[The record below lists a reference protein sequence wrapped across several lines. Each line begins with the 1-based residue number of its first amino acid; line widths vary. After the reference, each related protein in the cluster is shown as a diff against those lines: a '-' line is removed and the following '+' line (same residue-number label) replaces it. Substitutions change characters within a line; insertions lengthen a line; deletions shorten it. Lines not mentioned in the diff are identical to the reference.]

1 MYKFLIIFLLSFIF
15 NLYAQKVP
23 GVVIRH
29 SPASS
34 GIYLGSPGI
43 AILPDGNYV
52 AKCDEFGPASTEKVK
67 AITHIFRSNNR
78 GKNWQPIARIEG
90 SFWAS
95 IFVHS
100 DALYLMGTD
109 KGSGNVVIR
118 KSLDGGSTWTE
129 PVDSLSGL
137 ISGDGNYHTAPVPFV
152 IHAGRIWRAF
162 EDGRNP
168 GGWGHQFRAFMMSA
182 PVDADLLN
190 SKSWTCSNRFGR
202 NPEWLDGNFG
212 GWLEGNAVITPE
224 GEVVNILR
232 VDYRKGV
239 EKAAIISIS
248 ADGREATFNPQQGFI
263 DFPGGCKKF
272 TIRFDPVSQ
281 KYWALSNPVL
291 PLHRSENP
299 ERTRNALV
307 LLCSPDLRQWEIR
320 SIVIYHPDVKQ
331 HGFQYPDWLFDGK
344 DIVAAI
350 RTAFDDDFGGAHNQ
364 HDANFLIF
372 YRIKDFRNKTLKD
385 SAKGAKPKDLVWQE
399 K

>member
-1 MYKFLIIFLLSFIF
+1 MNKMLAIFLLIF
-15 NLYAQKVP
+15 TLNLNAQKVP
-23 GVVIRH
+23 GVVIHH

-52 AKCDEFGPASTEKVK
+52 AKCDEFGPASTEKTE
-67 AITHIFRSNNR
+67 AITLVFCSTNR
-78 GKNWQPIARIEG
+78 GKSWKPISRIEG

-95 IFVHS
+95 IFVHA

-109 KGSGNVVIR
+109 KGNGNVVIR
-118 KSLDGGSTWTE
+118 RSTDGGTTWTS
-129 PVDSLSGL
+129 PVDSLSGRL
-137 ISGDGNYHTAPVPFV
+137 LSGGGYHTAPVPLV
-152 IHAGRIWRAF
+152 IHNNRIWRAF
-162 EDGRNP
+162 EDTKNP

-190 SKSWTCSNRFGR
+190 SQSWTCSNRLGR
-202 NPEWLDGNFG
+202 NPAWLDGNFG
-212 GWLEGNAVITPE
+212 GWLEGNAVITPD
-224 GEVVNILR
+224 GKVVNILR
-232 VDYRKGV
+232 VDYRKGM
-239 EKAAIISIS
+239 EKAAVISIR
-248 ADGREATFNPQQGFI
+248 ADGKEASFDPQQGFI

-299 ERTRNALV
+299 ERTRNVLAL
-307 LLCSPDLRQWEIR
+307 LGSADLQQWEIR
-320 SIVIYHPDVKQ
+320 SIVIYHPDTRT

-344 DIVAAI
+344 DIIAAV
-350 RTAFDDDFGGAHNQ
+350 RTAFDDDSGGAHNQ
-364 HDANFLIF
+364 HDANFLTF
-372 YRIKDFRNKTLKD
+372 YRIKNFRNKRMKD
-385 SAKGAKPKDLVWQE
+385 SAKGARPRDPVWQE